1 MYRFSGG
8 RFGSTPPVTKNLII
22 INVVM
27 LLGTMVLQQTGVNL
41 NALLGMYYFQS
52 PLFAPWQIVTH
63 MFMHGGI
70 GHIFFNMY
78 ALWIFGKTLES
89 VWGSKRFLIYY
100 LATGLGAAFF
110 HQLVNYIQFAP
121 DIAALK
127 AAYSVDGS
135 TMPCSMRF
143 CNQETSFMPSAGTS
157 SGRLWEPPVLYTE
170 CCWHSACYS
179 PIPRSSCCSFPFPSR
194 PSGWSLA
201 LVCSNYTWE
210 LPRAE
215 ETLPISPTSVV

>member
-8 RFGSTPPVTKNLII
+8 RFGGTPPVTKNLII
-22 INVVM
+22 INVVL

-41 NALLGMYYFQS
+41 NRFLGMYYFQS

-110 HQLVNYIQFAP
+110 HQLVNYI
-121 DIAALK
+121 
-127 AAYSVDGS
+127 
-135 TMPCSMRF
+135 R
-143 CNQETSFMPSAGTS
+143 
-157 SGRLWEPPVLYTE
+157 
-170 CCWHSACYS
+170 
-179 PIPRSSCCSFPFPSR
+179 
-194 PSGWSLA
+194 
-201 LVCSNYTWE
+201 VC
-210 LPRAE
+210 P
-215 ETLPISPTSVV
+215 

>member
-78 ALWIFGKTLES
+78 ALWIFGKNPGECLGEQTL
-89 VWGSKRFLIYY
+89 
-100 LATGLGAAFF
+100 
-110 HQLVNYIQFAP
+110 P
-121 DIAALK
+121 DLLPGYWI
-127 AAYSVDGS
+127 G
-135 TMPCSMRF
+135 CGIF
-143 CNQETSFMPSAGTS
+143 PSAGE
-157 SGRLWEPPVLYTE
+157 L
-170 CCWHSACYS
+170 HS
-179 PIPRSSCCSFPFPSR
+179 
-194 PSGWSLA
+194 
-201 LVCSNYTWE
+201 VC
-210 LPRAE
+210 P
-215 ETLPISPTSVV
+215 